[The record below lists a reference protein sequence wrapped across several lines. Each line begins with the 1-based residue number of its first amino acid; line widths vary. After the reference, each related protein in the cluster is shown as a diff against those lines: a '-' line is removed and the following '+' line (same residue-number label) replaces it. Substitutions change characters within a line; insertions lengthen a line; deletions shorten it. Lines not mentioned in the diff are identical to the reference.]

1 MSRKFTYE
9 ILLRVED
16 VEDNPDMPTLN
27 INALAESMADQF
39 PYGLKAT
46 VVAAHLVKS
55 ESSRKRPRQF
65 SGNIETFLDG
75 LVAAGAI
82 VDDDEDDR

>member
-27 INALAESMADQF
+27 INALAQHVAESF
-39 PYGLKAT
+39 PYGLKASV
-46 VVAAHLVKS
+46 VVAHLTKS

-65 SGNIETFLDG
+65 SGDH
-75 LVAAGAI
+75 
-82 VDDDEDDR
+82 

>member
-27 INALAESMADQF
+27 INALAQSMAEQF
-39 PYGLKAT
+39 PFGLT
-46 VVAAHLVKS
+46 TSVVTAHLVKS
-55 ESSRKRPRQF
+55 ESSRKRPRQV
-65 SGNIETFLDG
+65 STS
-75 LVAAGAI
+75 
-82 VDDDEDDR
+82 